1 MQPLDIEGFEHEQSM
16 DYYKPVLAFQQFDI

>member
-16 DYYKPVLAFQQFDI
+16 DYYKPALAFQQFDV